1 MLTCSFD
8 DRRRRQRSTSGTVPS
23 RNESTSLF
31 CETPY
36 CPRVKATTAKTFAPC
51 AAVIVLGACE
61 DMDGWRWRSERGRHV
76 HRAGGAA
83 VPDLDIEASGSARLV
98 VRQSG
103 AEVTIDGSL
112 TLAGVT
118 TEIPAFTGRVSA
130 TGFFTTT
137 EHGVSGTASD
147 ATCGRYLPRSSSLTF
162 ADGTARLVENVS
174 TDYCG
179 NIHLSGTLTR

>member
-1 MLTCSFD
+1 MP
-8 DRRRRQRSTSGTVPS
+8 SGA
-23 RNESTSLF
+23 R
-31 CETPY
+31 
-36 CPRVKATTAKTFAPC
+36 KAHISEAIC
-51 AAVIVLGACE
+51 CGGARTCE
-61 DMDGWRWRSERGRHV
+61 DMTGGGGV
-76 HRAGGAA
+76 PNVAGTYTGP
-83 VPDLDIEASGSARLV
+83 VVLRFPDLDDEASGSARLV
-98 VRQSG
+98 ARQSG

-118 TEIPAFTGRVSA
+118 TEIAAFTGRVSA

-147 ATCGRYLPRSSSLTF
+147 ATCGRYLPLSSSLTF

-179 NIHLSGTLTR
+179 NIHYPAR